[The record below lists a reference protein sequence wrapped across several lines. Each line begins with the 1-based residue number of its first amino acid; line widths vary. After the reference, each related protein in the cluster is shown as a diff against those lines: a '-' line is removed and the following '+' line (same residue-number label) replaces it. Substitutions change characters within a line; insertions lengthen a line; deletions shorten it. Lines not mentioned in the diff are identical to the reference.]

1 MNIRLISRRS
11 GVVRPI
17 DPSPDCP
24 VAVAAMVVQE
34 FSAKES
40 AKRDLGSRRLNRL
53 CTEEV
58 GQRPCWFAQ
67 SAPCYGVQTLPPG
80 LLTRRPMALLWISTF
95 SRRGPP
101 FSFPAMSVR
110 PKPGLSGSIIRML
123 GIGAKPKRR
132 LARVDQIPCP
142 FAFAI
147 VPGSQAESALDD
159 LVRLKP
165 DCSPVILGTPE
176 AAASMFEN
184 ASHPAPIESLL
195 VELDRFD
202 LDGWLAERFAELKRV
217 QIEPPRGPWPS
228 APRRTADDQL
238 SSVRVVLGARNFLPE
253 VVIALAPSAEPAL
266 AALHLGYGDWN
277 DCPSPIIHVPW
288 PGAGRANTERCRWPL
303 QGMSSNFA
311 SCIRSPRASRRSR
324 SHSSISLFVPT
335 VCCRERK
342 RSNG

>member
-1 MNIRLISRRS
+1 M
-11 GVVRPI
+11 
-17 DPSPDCP
+17 
-24 VAVAAMVVQE
+24 
-34 FSAKES
+34 
-40 AKRDLGSRRLNRL
+40 DLGMDIDIQPAGTAL
-53 CTEEV
+53 
-58 GQRPCWFAQ
+58 Q
-67 SAPCYGVQTLPPG
+67 LP
-80 LLTRRPMALLWISTF
+80 RYVRE
-95 SRRGPP
+95 
-101 FSFPAMSVR
+101 R
-110 PKPGLSGSIIRML
+110 PKPGLCGSIIRML

-165 DCSPVILGTPE
+165 DRSPVILGTPE

-238 SSVRVVLGARNFLPE
+238 SSVRAVLGTRNFLPE
-253 VVIALAPSAEPAL
+253 VVIALVPSAEPAL

-277 DCPSPIIHVPW
+277 DCPSPIVHAAMARRW
-288 PGAGRANTERCRWPL
+288 ARQYGALPVAYAGDVVEFRVVHPIAAREQALTLALEYFAFCPDGVL
-303 QGMSSNFA
+303 QGTET
-311 SCIRSPRASRRSR
+311 I
-324 SHSSISLFVPT
+324 
-335 VCCRERK
+335 ERLAAWLI
-342 RSNG
+342 GAPYWLLWWD